1 MTRQVALAPS
11 FPAPEPGEEHIAPVP
26 RISIQAFCESHDA
39 SATIAAAAEDRRMAK
54 AHLKVQAG
62 GIAAALEAYRGA
74 PTPNVI
80 VIEHSGAREDLL
92 NGLDR
97 LAECCDLGTK
107 LIVIGR
113 LNDVQLYRE
122 LTRRGVSDYLIA
134 PIGRIDIIR
143 AISAVFTAPDAE
155 PVGRTLAVVG
165 AKGGAGASTVAHNIA
180 WSIARDIVIDTV
192 VVDLDLPFGTAGLDY
207 NQDPPQGVADAMF
220 APERVDSAFIDRLMS
235 KCAEHLSVLA
245 APATLERTYDF
256 DAEAVDPVLDVLR
269 TTVPWIVL
277 DVPHLWTGWAKRALI
292 AADQILIVATPDL
305 ASLRN
310 AKNLI
315 DLIRAARP
323 NDRPPLYMLN
333 QVGVPKRPEIRAA
346 DFAKALE
353 TSPIVSM
360 PFEPQLFGVAANNGQ
375 MVAEVDAKHRV
386 TDTFRQLAQTITGKN
401 DPKKTRASA
410 LLTPLIEK
418 MRTKLV
424 KS

>member
-1 MTRQVALAPS
+1 M
-11 FPAPEPGEEHIAPVP
+11 P
-26 RISIQAFCESHDA
+26 RVSIQAFCEGHEVGA
-39 SATIAAAAEDRRMAK
+39 VVAAAAEDRRMAK

-80 VIEHSGAREDLL
+80 IIEHSGSRTELL
-92 NGLDR
+92 DGLDR

-107 LIVIGR
+107 LVVVGR

-134 PIGRIDIIR
+134 PISSLDVVR
-143 AISAVFTAPDAE
+143 AVSGVFAAPDAE

-165 AKGGAGASTVAHNIA
+165 AKGGVGSSTVAHNIA
-180 WSIARDIVIDTV
+180 WAIARDIVIDTV

-207 NQDPPQGVADAMF
+207 NQDPPQGVADAIF
-220 APERVDSAFIDRLMS
+220 APERVDSAFVDRLLS
-235 KCAEHLSVLA
+235 KCADHLSVLA
-245 APATLERTYDF
+245 APATLERTYDIE
-256 DAEAVDPVLDVLR
+256 AEAPDPMLDVLR
-269 TTVPWIVL
+269 TSVPWIVL
-277 DVPHLWTGWAKRALI
+277 DIPHLWTGWAKRALI
-292 AADQILIVATPDL
+292 SADHILIVATPDL

-323 NDRPPLYMLN
+323 NDRPPYYMLN

-353 TSPIVSM
+353 TAPVVSM
-360 PFEPQLFGVAANNGQ
+360 PFEPQLFGAAANNGQ
-375 MVAEVDAKHRV
+375 MIAEVDAKHRV
-386 TDTFRQLAQTITGKN
+386 TETFRQLAQTITGKT
-401 DPKKTRASA
+401 DSRKSRGSA
-410 LLTPLIEK
+410 LLTPLLEK
-418 MRTKLV
+418 MRAKLA

>member
-1 MTRQVALAPS
+1 MTRHSAIAVDM
-11 FPAPEPGEEHIAPVP
+11 PAVEPADDHIAPVP
-26 RISIQAFCESHDA
+26 RVSIQAFCEGHEVGA
-39 SATIAAAAEDRRMAK
+39 AVAAAAEDRRMAK

-80 VIEHSGAREDLL
+80 IIEHSGSRTELL
-92 NGLDR
+92 DGLDR

-107 LIVIGR
+107 LVVVGR

-134 PIGRIDIIR
+134 PVGSLDVVR
-143 AISAVFTAPDAE
+143 AVSGVFAAPDAE

-165 AKGGAGASTVAHNIA
+165 AKGGVGSSTVAHNIA
-180 WSIARDIVIDTV
+180 WAIARDIVIDTV

-207 NQDPPQGVADAMF
+207 NQDPPQGVADAIF
-220 APERVDSAFIDRLMS
+220 APERVDSAFVDRLLS
-235 KCAEHLSVLA
+235 KCADHLSVLA
-245 APATLERTYDF
+245 APATLERTYDI
-256 DAEAVDPVLDVLR
+256 DAEAPDPMLDVLR
-269 TTVPWIVL
+269 TSVPWIVL
-277 DVPHLWTGWAKRALI
+277 DIPHLWTGWAKRALI
-292 AADQILIVATPDL
+292 SADHILIVATPDL

-323 NDRPPLYMLN
+323 NDRPPYYMLN

-353 TSPIVSM
+353 TAPVVSM
-360 PFEPQLFGVAANNGQ
+360 PFEPQLFGAAANNGQ
-375 MVAEVDAKHRV
+375 MIAEVDAKHRV
-386 TDTFRQLAQTITGKN
+386 TEIFRQLAQTITGKT
-401 DPKKTRASA
+401 DSRKSRGSS
-410 LLTPLIEK
+410 LLTPLLEK
-418 MRTKLV
+418 MRAKLA